1 MSQSGPLFDP
11 GLQPERTGLA
21 WRRTAVSLAVGSLL
35 ALRILPAS
43 GAGASVLFSL
53 TGLDWT
59 GLGVAVVVFVV
70 GERRYRQVHRLLTRE
85 EPGGVGGGAS
95 LLVVAVT
102 CGILAAG
109 ALAFVLA

>member
-1 MSQSGPLFDP
+1 M
-11 GLQPERTGLA
+11 
-21 WRRTAVSLAVGSLL
+21 
-35 ALRILPAS
+35 
-43 GAGASVLFSL
+43 
-53 TGLDWT
+53 
-59 GLGVAVVVFVV
+59 AVVVFVV